1 MSIIQVERNAWRRVH
16 ADDAGVL
23 VDAAAYYHA
32 VCWAI
37 SRAQSHV
44 LMSGWQFDSGV
55 PLLKMCRPAP
65 TYAFEVPRR
74 CDANTPALVLTYDRR
89 LIDCAWRCTAAAVV
103 ENDDNQG
110 AQEQRKDGNV

>member
-74 CDANTPALVLTYDRR
+74 PVPATARPQSAPRR
-89 LIDCAWRCTAAAVV
+89 ISA
-103 ENDDNQG
+103 
-110 AQEQRKDGNV
+110 KDHTRTRTRHTFGQLWIH